1 MQEAVLGQLYF
12 FLGAVWFGACL
23 LLVYD
28 GIRSFRI
35 VFRHKLWIVSVEDV
49 LYWIF
54 VGFLCFRFLCWY
66 NWGELRGFFFLGL
79 IIGMAVY
86 YILISPKVLEGLVF
100 LLHNIRRVFGKI
112 FRIIRH
118 PFAKAGINM
127 RWRLK
132 QERKNVKIALMRK
145 GHKRGETHG
154 EKDKQL

>member
-86 YILISPKVLEGLVF
+86 YMLISPKVLEGLVF
-100 LLHNIRRVFGKI
+100 F
-112 FRIIRH
+112 
-118 PFAKAGINM
+118 
-127 RWRLK
+127 
-132 QERKNVKIALMRK
+132 
-145 GHKRGETHG
+145 
-154 EKDKQL
+154 